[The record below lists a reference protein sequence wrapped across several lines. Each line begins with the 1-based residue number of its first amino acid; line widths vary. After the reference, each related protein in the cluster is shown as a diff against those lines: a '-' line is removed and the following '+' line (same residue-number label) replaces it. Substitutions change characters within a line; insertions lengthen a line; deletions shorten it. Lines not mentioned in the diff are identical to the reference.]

1 MSPLTPQQERVVAHD
16 KGPALVFA
24 SAGAGKTTTM
34 TARIER
40 LVRQRLFRPG
50 EILATSFNRDAAD
63 AIRRN
68 LKRRGVDGVQV
79 QTLHGLGYGIVRQAG
94 KLGLLPAAAENN
106 SGFDPSTGSG
116 QRGLERRILWAAL
129 DEARR
134 RKVEYTA
141 ELNRLDQDDFLSFV
155 SRSKGN
161 LAYADL
167 SRAELSAA
175 ARRIASQASPPAER
189 PWYLPLF
196 RLYEDVRRSRG
207 WISYDDMIS
216 SAWELLMA
224 HPGLCKAVQSAY
236 ATLLVD
242 EFQDVNLAQAELVET
257 IARPH
262 GNLMVIG
269 DDDQTIYEWR
279 GAQPRFILDFEK
291 RHKAKVYFLEDN
303 FRCRASHVALAN
315 AVIVYSPQRSPKS
328 VRLTQGFDGETVLH
342 RPADEAAQGQ
352 AVVEQVQRA
361 LRDGRRPGEVAV
373 GIAVLVRLY
382 AQTAAIE
389 VALLDAGIPY
399 RVEGEQPFYRREEA
413 AVLLDYIRLARIEA
427 DLLAGR
433 PLSDDGVD
441 DFARLWPRLRNR
453 PNRYLPRAVG
463 EEIGAWV
470 AEKQQ
475 PLTTALRA
483 FASRSRGKL
492 ADQMEKLAADL
503 RWLAGQVQ
511 PESIGDRPAHG
522 LLGEL
527 EKRLGYREELLR
539 ASGDESLGRAKAGA
553 VDALLQL
560 AQGQGSVERFL
571 RFVEQLESGH
581 QRRKGGAELVTLT
594 TIYRAKGLEWPV
606 VLLPGLSEGTL
617 PYARGESIAEERRL
631 LYVAIT
637 RAQDRLH
644 LFAPADR
651 PLSRFL
657 QEADAE
663 TVLAQV
669 GGIRHALSL
678 PPTRWDV
685 DELQAVAG
693 TAKGLGFYSFFAFWW
708 SGDELYRQQMAQ
720 AILARLSLSGEDR
733 RFWQALA
740 EGKTPAA
747 LPGLAAPVSTL
758 SLSKGRWSLPKGR
771 RSKTKNSPPSRTRP
785 RFQRTRQTGQAW
797 RREIGAFF
805 TALRRLLGKRN

>member
-1 MSPLTPQQERVVAHD
+1 MSPLTPQQQLVVAHD
-16 KGPALVFA
+16 RGAALVFA
-24 SAGAGKTTTM
+24 TAGAGKTTTM

-40 LVRQRLFRPG
+40 LVRQHLFRPG

-63 AIRRN
+63 AIKRN
-68 LKRRGVDGVQV
+68 LKRRGVEGVQV

-94 KLGLLPAAAENN
+94 KLGLLPAASENKG
-106 SGFDPSTGSG
+106 GFDGV
-116 QRGLERRILWAAL
+116 ERRILWAAL

-134 RKVEYTA
+134 RKVEYVA

-155 SRSKGN
+155 ARSKGN

-167 SRAELSAA
+167 SRVELSPS
-175 ARRIASQASPPAER
+175 ARRIASQASAPDDRA
-189 PWYLPLF
+189 WYLPLF
-196 RLYEDVRRSRG
+196 RLFEDVRRSRG
-207 WISYDDMIS
+207 WISYDDMVT

-224 HPGLCKAVQSAY
+224 HPGLLKSVQSAY
-236 ATLLVD
+236 ACLLVD
-242 EFQDVNLAQAELVET
+242 EFQDVNLAQAELIEL

-315 AVIVYSPQRSPKS
+315 AVIVHSPARSPKS
-328 VRLTQGFDGETVLH
+328 VKLTQGFDGETVLH

-361 LRDGRRPGEVAV
+361 LRDGRRAE
-373 GIAVLVRLY
+373 GIAVLVRLF
-382 AQTAAIE
+382 AQTAPIE
-389 VALLDAGIPY
+389 AALLEAGVPY
-399 RVEGEQPFYRREEA
+399 RVEGERPFYQREEA
-413 AVLLDYIRLARIEA
+413 KVLLDYIRLGQIEA

-433 PLSDDGVD
+433 PLSDDAID
-441 DFARLWPRLRNR
+441 EFLDLWPRLRNR
-453 PNRYLPRAVG
+453 PNRYLPKAVG
-463 EEIGAWV
+463 EEIGRWV

-475 PLTTALRA
+475 PLNTALRA
-483 FASRSRGKL
+483 FASRTGKSSGGRGGE
-492 ADQMEKLAADL
+492 QMEKFAADL

-511 PESIGDRPAHG
+511 PDAIGNRPAHA
-522 LLGEL
+522 LLTEL
-527 EKRLGYREELLR
+527 DSRLGYRAELLR
-539 ASGDESLGRAKAGA
+539 SSGDESLGRAKAGA
-553 VDALLQL
+553 IDALLQL
-560 AQGQGSVERFL
+560 AHGQGSVERFI
-571 RFVEQLESGH
+571 RFVEQLESSH

-606 VLLPGLSEGTL
+606 VLLPGVSEGTL
-617 PYARGESIAEERRL
+617 PYERGGSLDEERRL

-637 RAQDRLH
+637 RAQERLH

-663 TVLAQV
+663 NVLAQV
-669 GGIRHALSL
+669 SGIRHALSL
-678 PPTRWDV
+678 PPARRGV
-685 DELQAVAG
+685 DELQAVAV

-720 AILARLSLSGEDR
+720 AILTRLSLSTEDR

-740 EGKTPAA
+740 EGRTPASA
-747 LPGLAAPVSTL
+747 PGQAEPIKSRRAP
-758 SLSKGRWSLPKGR
+758 SLRRPEPVEGSKGRGK
-771 RSKTKNSPPSRTRP
+771 RSVAAPSAGRP
-785 RFQRTRQTGQAW
+785 RFQRTRQRGSEW
-797 RREIGAFF
+797 LRGIGAFF
-805 TALRRLLGKRN
+805 TALRGLFPARK

>member
-1 MSPLTPQQERVVAHD
+1 MSPLTPQQQLVVAHD
-16 KGPALVFA
+16 RGPALVFA
-24 SAGAGKTTTM
+24 TAGAGKTTTM

-40 LVRQRLFRPG
+40 LVRQHIFRPG
-50 EILATSFNRDAAD
+50 EILATAFNRDAAD
-63 AIRRN
+63 AIKRN
-68 LKRRGVDGVQV
+68 LKRLGVEGVQV

-94 KLGLLPAAAENN
+94 KLGLLPEASENKG
-106 SGFDPSTGSG
+106 GFDGV
-116 QRGLERRILWAAL
+116 ERRILWAAL

-134 RKVEYTA
+134 RKVEYAA

-155 SRSKGN
+155 ARCKGN
-161 LAYADL
+161 LRYADL
-167 SRAELSAA
+167 SRVELSPA
-175 ARRIASQASPPAER
+175 ARHIASQASPPEDRA
-189 PWYLPLF
+189 WYLPLF

-207 WISYDDMIS
+207 WISYDDMVT

-224 HPGLCKAVQSAY
+224 HSSLLKAVQSAY
-236 ATLLVD
+236 ACLLVD
-242 EFQDVNLAQAELVET
+242 EFQDVNLAQAELVEL

-279 GAQPRFILDFEK
+279 GAQPRFILEFAQ

-303 FRCRASHVALAN
+303 FRCRASQVALAN
-315 AVIVYSPQRSPKS
+315 AVIVYSPARSPKS
-328 VRLTQGFDGETVLH
+328 VKLTQGFEGETVLH

-361 LRDGRRPGEVAV
+361 LRDGRRAE
-373 GIAVLVRLY
+373 GIAVLVRLF

-389 VALLDAGIPY
+389 ACLLEAGIPY
-399 RVEGEQPFYRREEA
+399 RVEGERPFYQREEA
-413 AVLLDYIRLARIEA
+413 KVLLDYIRLGQIEA

-433 PLSDDGVD
+433 PLSDDAID
-441 DFARLWPRLRNR
+441 EFLDLWPRLRNR
-453 PNRYLPRAVG
+453 PNRYLPKAVG
-463 EEIGAWV
+463 EEIGRWV

-475 PLTTALRA
+475 PIHTALRA
-483 FASRSRGKL
+483 FASRSGAKGGE
-492 ADQMEKLAADL
+492 QMEKFAADL

-511 PESIGDRPAHG
+511 PESISNRPAHT
-522 LLGEL
+522 LLTEL
-527 EKRLGYREELLR
+527 DNRLGYRGELLR

-553 VDALLQL
+553 IDALLQL
-560 AQGQGSVERFL
+560 AQGQGSVERFI
-571 RFVEQLESGH
+571 RFVGQLESSH

-606 VLLPGLSEGTL
+606 VLLPGVSEGTL
-617 PYARGESIAEERRL
+617 PYERGESIAEERRL

-637 RAQDRLH
+637 RAQERLH

-663 TVLAQV
+663 NVLAQV
-669 GGIRHALSL
+669 GSIRHSLSL
-678 PPTRWDV
+678 PPARWGA
-685 DELQAVAG
+685 DELQSVAG
-693 TAKGLGFYSFFAFWW
+693 LAKGLGFYSFFAFWW

-720 AILARLSLSGEDR
+720 TILAGLSLSAEDR

-740 EGKTPAA
+740 EGRTPAA
-747 LPGLAAPVSTL
+747 APGQASPV
-758 SLSKGRWSLPKGR
+758 
-771 RSKTKNSPPSRTRP
+771 KTKNRRGKRSAATPDRRP
-785 RFQRTRQTGQAW
+785 RFQRTRQRSSEWLRG
-797 RREIGAFF
+797 IGAFF
-805 TALRRLLGKRN
+805 TALRGLFPARK

>member
-1 MSPLTPQQERVVAHD
+1 MSPLTPQQQLVVAHD
-16 KGPALVFA
+16 RGPALVFA
-24 SAGAGKTTTM
+24 TAGAGKTTTM

-40 LVRQRLFRPG
+40 LVRQHIFRPG
-50 EILATSFNRDAAD
+50 EILATAFNRDAAD
-63 AIRRN
+63 AIKRN
-68 LKRRGVDGVQV
+68 LKRRGVEGVQV

-94 KLGLLPAAAENN
+94 KLGLLPDASENKG
-106 SGFDPSTGSG
+106 GFDGV
-116 QRGLERRILWAAL
+116 ERRILWAAL

-134 RKVEYTA
+134 RKVEYAA

-155 SRSKGN
+155 ARCKGN
-161 LAYADL
+161 LRYADL
-167 SRAELSAA
+167 SRVELSPA
-175 ARRIASQASPPAER
+175 ARRIASQASAPEDRA
-189 PWYLPLF
+189 WYLPLF

-207 WISYDDMIS
+207 WISYDDMVT

-224 HPGLCKAVQSAY
+224 HPSLLKAVQSAY
-236 ATLLVD
+236 ACLLVD
-242 EFQDVNLAQAELVET
+242 EFQDVNLAQAELVEL

-279 GAQPRFILDFEK
+279 GAQPRFILEFAQ

-303 FRCRASHVALAN
+303 FRCRASQVALAN
-315 AVIVYSPQRSPKS
+315 AVIVYSPARSPKS
-328 VRLTQGFDGETVLH
+328 VKLTQGFEGETVLH

-361 LRDGRRPGEVAV
+361 LRDGRRAE
-373 GIAVLVRLY
+373 GIAVLVRLF

-389 VALLDAGIPY
+389 ACLLEAGIPY
-399 RVEGEQPFYRREEA
+399 RVEGERPFYQREEA
-413 AVLLDYIRLARIEA
+413 KVLLDYIRLGQIEA

-433 PLSDDGVD
+433 PLSDDAID
-441 DFARLWPRLRNR
+441 EFLDLWPRLRNR
-453 PNRYLPRAVG
+453 PNRYLPKAVG
-463 EEIGAWV
+463 EEIGRWV

-475 PLTTALRA
+475 PIHTALRA
-483 FASRSRGKL
+483 FASRSRAKGGE
-492 ADQMEKLAADL
+492 QMEKFAGDL

-511 PESIGDRPAHG
+511 PESISNRPAHA
-522 LLGEL
+522 LLTEL
-527 EKRLGYREELLR
+527 DNRLGYRGELLR

-553 VDALLQL
+553 IDALLQL
-560 AQGQGSVERFL
+560 AQGQGSVERFI
-571 RFVEQLESGH
+571 RFVGQLESSH

-606 VLLPGLSEGTL
+606 VLLPGVSEGTL
-617 PYARGESIAEERRL
+617 PYERGESIAEERRL

-637 RAQDRLH
+637 RAQERLH

-663 TVLAQV
+663 NVLVQV
-669 GGIRHALSL
+669 GSIRHSLSL
-678 PPTRWDV
+678 PPARWGA
-685 DELQAVAG
+685 DELQSVAG
-693 TAKGLGFYSFFAFWW
+693 VAKGLGFYSFFAFWW

-720 AILARLSLSGEDR
+720 AILARLSLSAEDR

-740 EGKTPAA
+740 EGRTPAA
-747 LPGLAAPVSTL
+747 APGQAAPL
-758 SLSKGRWSLPKGR
+758 
-771 RSKTKNSPPSRTRP
+771 KTKNRRGKHSAATPDRRP
-785 RFQRTRQTGQAW
+785 RFQRTRQRSSEWLRG
-797 RREIGAFF
+797 IGAFF
-805 TALRRLLGKRN
+805 TALRGLFPARK